1 MIVGNGSTS
10 RTPNTLGW
18 RAPWRRTWG
27 PLSDARSR
35 ISRRVRVIEVEMVN
49 EYKPTTPR
57 QRRVIRQAAVLEAL
71 GEQTIDTL
79 GEDPKSTRRT
89 LTALMK
95 SANARLAPLRAA
107 SNGHERDEFQHL
119 AGVTE

>member
-1 MIVGNGSTS
+1 MGQL
-10 RTPNTLGW
+10 PNTKGW
-18 RAPWRRTWG
+18 KANWRKTWG
-27 PLSDARSR
+27 PLSDGRSR

-57 QRRVIRQAAVLEAL
+57 QCRIIRQAAVLEAL

-79 GEDPKSTRRT
+79 GEDPKSTKRT

-95 SANARLAPLRAA
+95 SANAKLAPLRAA
-107 SNGHERDEFQHL
+107 SNGQGQDLATSIRDALRRKNER
-119 AGVTE
+119 